1 MEKSKV
7 KNIIVI
13 AACLILGVV
22 FVVASYM
29 VLNLKIKDKTNVEEY
44 AQALIE
50 LKDNSDA
57 HSGLFIFPESVN
69 VSNVKE
75 YKYLMRDDL
84 FNGSYLFYLVV
95 NYTDEDYNAEV
106 ERLKNIKA
114 EYPNSVKNP
123 LYNKIELPTYIT
135 IFDGNGSYEYVM
147 LDNENKTIAYIF
159 NQLFNW
165 DEIEINDE
173 YLLKNYSVNSN
184 DKDVNQNGY
193 NMYYFYD
200 KNGIGTGYNEI

>member
-1 MEKSKV
+1 
-7 KNIIVI
+7 
-13 AACLILGVV
+13 
-22 FVVASYM
+22 
-29 VLNLKIKDKTNVEEY
+29 
-44 AQALIE
+44 
-50 LKDNSDA
+50 
-57 HSGLFIFPESVN
+57 
-69 VSNVKE
+69 
-75 YKYLMRDDL
+75 
-84 FNGSYLFYLVV
+84 
-95 NYTDEDYNAEV
+95 
-106 ERLKNIKA
+106 
-114 EYPNSVKNP
+114 
-123 LYNKIELPTYIT
+123 
-135 IFDGNGSYEYVM
+135 M